1 MKNSEPKKV
10 NSVRWLIA
18 IVIFPLFF
26 FFFYLFRD
34 SLFCNLGIYQSC
46 EIFTTSKTIEGRV
59 LEFKKDPYQFKLSTS
74 AVLEA
79 YRQSPQCR
87 ELADDFSRA
96 IETNDSLDETLRS
109 APCRAVGPMEAII
122 SSAREG
128 NLVISIGKNIPETI
142 QIAFI
147 RYGIIHEKLV
157 IWNGDTILEES
168 HFR

>member
-18 IVIFPLFF
+18 IVIFPLLF

-46 EIFTTSKTIEGRV
+46 EILITSKTIEGRV
-59 LEFKKDPYQFKLSTS
+59 LEYKKDKYQFKLSAS
-74 AVLEA
+74 AILRA
-79 YRQSPQCR
+79 YIQSPQCR
-87 ELADDFSRA
+87 ELADDFSRG
-96 IETNDSLDETLRS
+96 IETNDSLHEALCS

-128 NLVISIGKNIPETI
+128 NLVLSIGENNPETI

-147 RYGIIHEKLV
+147 RYGFIHEKLI